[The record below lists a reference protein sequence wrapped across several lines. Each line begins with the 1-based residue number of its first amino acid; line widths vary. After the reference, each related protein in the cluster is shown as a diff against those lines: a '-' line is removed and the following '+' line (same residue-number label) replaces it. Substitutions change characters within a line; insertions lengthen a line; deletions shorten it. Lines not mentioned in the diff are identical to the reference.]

1 MAIAGAAVMAPILG
15 VQCFLARTALGW
27 SLPQLGRAAGVASHT
42 VRCFERGDSVRPS
55 TVEAIQGA
63 LEKAGVIFID
73 ANDGGPGARLAKGR
87 FLAVADTA
95 ITERELEA
103 ARTARAVRTARAD
116 ARAADL
122 APIIAELQADGV
134 ASLRGI
140 AAELN
145 RRGIPTA
152 TGRGEWSGK
161 QVARV
166 LARLA

>member
-1 MAIAGAAVMAPILG
+1 MG
-15 VQCFLARTALGW
+15 
-27 SLPQLGRAAGVASHT
+27 
-42 VRCFERGDSVRPS
+42 
-55 TVEAIQGA
+55 
-63 LEKAGVIFID
+63 
-73 ANDGGPGARLAKGR
+73 KGTR
-87 FLAVADTA
+87 KQ
-95 ITERELEA
+95 IKA

-122 APIIAELQADGV
+122 APIIADAQAAGATTLQA
-134 ASLRGI
+134 I

-166 LARLA
+166 LGRLG